1 MAMNLRLAGSVQL
14 FRTSDHYLEQSV
26 RRLDDRALRHRVGRA
41 NSLLWTAGHVTVGR
55 LRLLTML
62 GEDVDVP
69 WTDVVG
75 RGADEVG
82 DRLPS
87 LPEVLGRWQ
96 ESAGLLFERLSEL
109 SDEDLD
115 TGTSLALPGSDGSL
129 LGTITYYAFHEAY
142 HIGQLAVIRKALDQA
157 LPRRTVDRLLAAS

>member
-1 MAMNLRLAGSVQL
+1 MNLRLAGSVQL

-26 RRLDDRALRHRVGRA
+26 RGLDDQALRLRVGRA
-41 NSLLWTAGHVTVGR
+41 NSLLWTVGHITVGR

-62 GEDVDVP
+62 GDDTDIP

-75 RGADEVG
+75 RGADEVA

-87 LPEVLGRWQ
+87 LPDVLGRWQ
-96 ESAGLLFERLSEL
+96 QAAGRLFGRLPEL
-109 SDEDLD
+109 SDEDLLSE
-115 TGTSLALPGSDGSL
+115 TSLALPGSDGSL

-142 HIGQLAVIRKALDQA
+142 HIGQLAVIRKALNQA
-157 LPRRTVDRLLAAS
+157 LPRRTVDRLRAAS